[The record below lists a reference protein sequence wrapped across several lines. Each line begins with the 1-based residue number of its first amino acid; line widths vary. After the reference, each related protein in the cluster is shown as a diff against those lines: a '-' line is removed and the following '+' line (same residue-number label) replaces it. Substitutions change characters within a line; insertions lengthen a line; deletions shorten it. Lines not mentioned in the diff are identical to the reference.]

1 MSIGSSTGPAARD
14 RLPAR
19 WPIPEPAATF
29 VGYSGGLGP
38 ETVADALTA
47 IKRQHPESVPF
58 WIDMEG
64 AIRTDD
70 AFDASKCRQV
80 CEIVFR

>member
-1 MSIGSSTGPAARD
+1 MMYARKRIATITLPISNILFRST
-14 RLPAR
+14 
-19 WPIPEPAATF
+19 AT
-29 VGYSGGLGP
+29 SLKP
-38 ETVADALTA
+38 NRNIT
-47 IKRQHPESVPF
+47 RQHPESVPF

-70 AFDASKCRQV
+70 VFDVGKCRRV